1 MSHVQ
6 TYSAQAIDY
15 IKQCLLDGT
24 LMPGDP
30 IRETEI
36 AEHLGISRGP
46 VREALQTLLQQG
58 LVTGLPQKAKHIRH
72 LTAQEI
78 EDSYCLGGTLE
89 GACIVQSMDK
99 WDDAAVAEVK
109 TILDE
114 MARQSRSATGLSSMS
129 VVDEAF
135 HDALLSRCSNRL
147 MVSTARNS
155 CAHISK
161 FIKAGIRFF
170 RPRNSMSAT
179 RSFMIPCAA
188 ATYSVSS
195 VSCASI
201 MPNPGGVSGFSAGNA
216 RGCFSVL
223 FASLLR

>member
-15 IKQCLLDGT
+15 IKQCLLDGR
-24 LMPGDP
+24 LAPGDP

-89 GACIVQSMDK
+89 GACIVQSMSK
-99 WDDAAVAEVK
+99 WDDAALAEVK
-109 TILDE
+109 AILDE

-129 VVDEAF
+129 LVDEAF
-135 HDALLSRCSNRL
+135 HDALLSRCGAYCQ
-147 MVSTARNS
+147 VHT
-155 CAHISK
+155 
-161 FIKAGIRFF
+161 F
-170 RPRNSMSAT
+170 RQL
-179 RSFMIPCAA
+179 IPQ
-188 ATYSVSS
+188 
-195 VSCASI
+195 
-201 MPNPGGVSGFSAGNA
+201 GN
-216 RGCFSVL
+216 
-223 FASLLR
+223 